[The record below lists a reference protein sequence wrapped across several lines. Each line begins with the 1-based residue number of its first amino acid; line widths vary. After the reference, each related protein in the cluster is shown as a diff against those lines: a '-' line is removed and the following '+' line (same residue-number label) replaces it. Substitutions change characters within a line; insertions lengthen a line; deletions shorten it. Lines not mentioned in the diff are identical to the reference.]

1 MSYAVAALVDIDDF
15 IASSQAQGQ
24 VWARRQLRRADRAV
38 HAAAFGRP
46 GVTCRPQP
54 PEEWLVMLTGADPEA
69 LMSEATALAE
79 EVRARIVRET
89 AWTATVSLGVPRL
102 GHEEAQREAERE
114 ARLANDY
121 KLVLGGDRVI
131 SSEASAAR
139 GALSPPVRIE
149 EELTRRVRAGDR
161 NGAAGLLAGW
171 VDRCASERD
180 VDPGTLRNWLI
191 GELLFVVDVVNRS
204 RLPDGSTDW
213 VEACARLPIEDIVTV
228 GDIHE
233 RSYLHIWLRETLGR
247 LMPPPR
253 AHRHPGAGG
262 DVSGRALHRS
272 GASAVDR
279 GRGGVREPVL
289 HLAPVRRGAADDLP
303 AAPHRAAAA
312 PRPPAA
318 HHHGAARGRDRRAH
332 RIPQREGAARR
343 VQAARRLL
351 PHRVPQGGAAA
362 LTATTSPHLIRTT
375 SSGPR
380 EARWT
385 WRSTAGRPACA
396 WRSARAAASRRSGG
410 RPACRTPRAPRRR
423 PCWSGSAPDGGGSA
437 RSAWA

>member
-247 LMPPPR
+247 LMPPPAR
-253 AHRHPGAGG
+253 TDILALAETYLAEHYTDPGLRLSTVAEAVCASPFYISHLFAEERRTTFLRHLTGL
-262 DVSGRALHRS
+262 RLRH
-272 GASAVDR
+272 
-279 GRGGVREPVL
+279 
-289 HLAPVRRGAADDLP
+289 
-303 AAPHRAAAA
+303 
-312 PRPPAA
+312 
-318 HHHGAARGRDRRAH
+318 
-332 RIPQREGAARR
+332 
-343 VQAARRLL
+343 ARRLL
-351 PHRVPQGGAAA
+351 TTTALPVDVIAARTGYPSAKALRGAFRRHVGC
-362 LTATTSPHLIRTT
+362 SPTEYR
-375 SSGPR
+375 R
-380 EARWT
+380 
-385 WRSTAGRPACA
+385 AGLRP
-396 WRSARAAASRRSGG
+396 
-410 RPACRTPRAPRRR
+410 
-423 PCWSGSAPDGGGSA
+423 
-437 RSAWA
+437 